1 MAHYEPKEMAN
12 WEHNHRII
20 AKRVQL
26 AGTDSQTIVDA
37 AITGT
42 TYVGIG
48 ARGLAVSDDGW
59 LIMRIVTVTTTTTI
73 QTAIDKWSVRDTT
86 AVYA

>member
-1 MAHYEPKEMAN
+1 MAKFELNEMYN
-12 WEHNHRII
+12 WEHNNRIV

-37 AITGT
+37 AVAGT

-48 ARGLAVSDDGW
+48 ARGLATSSNGW
-59 LIMRIVTVTTTTTI
+59 LIMKIVKDGTTTTI
-73 QTAIDKWSVRDTT
+73 QTAIHVWDDRTSAD
-86 AVYA
+86 YA